1 VVLYEVL
8 LVYLNG
14 MLFMDCLDIC
24 PFAMSSSLKQLAILV
39 SVFLYDFDKGSLSLE
54 LIIKSNKSIELS
66 GLVNE

>member
-1 VVLYEVL
+1 
-8 LVYLNG
+8 
-14 MLFMDCLDIC
+14 MDCLDIC